1 MQELI
6 KIENKPAIL
15 TINFDEL
22 KTRLATEL
30 ERYDVV
36 VTEDTVADAK
46 KLATELNQ
54 TAKFIDDRRKQEVAA
69 VSEPIRKF
77 DEQMKE
83 LVSMC
88 KDGRQKI
95 LEQVKTFEDETREK
109 AYELL
114 TGFLRYQWDEMGV
127 DKEFRRAK
135 IDDLVM
141 LTAVTKT
148 GNLAARASNEVKSRV
163 QADRALQDRT
173 TMRLVKLENI
183 SYQAGLSAPLTRD
196 HVAGFLF
203 ADDEKYDAEIARI
216 IDAEKKREELAQQRM
231 REKWER
237 EEQQRQERERA
248 QKEMAERAQAQSQE
262 QDDPVSVETTVE
274 EQPEEQEHHN
284 GDQPQHRHLMIVAT
298 FDVGLVPASLTD
310 ERLIKSFRERIEADG
325 YSTLSHVVVRS
336 KAIGS

>member
-6 KIENKPAIL
+6 KIENKPAVL

-22 KTRLATEL
+22 KTRLASEL

-69 VSEPIRKF
+69 VSDPIRKF
-77 DEQMKE
+77 DDQMKE

-88 KDGRQKI
+88 KDGRQK
-95 LEQVKTFEDETREK
+95 LMEQIKTFEDETRET
-109 AYELL
+109 ARQLL
-114 TGFLRYQWDEMGV
+114 IEFRQAQWDEMGV
-127 DKEFRRAK
+127 ADEFRRAK

-148 GNLAARASNEVKSRV
+148 GNLAAKASSEVTARV

-173 TMRLVKLENI
+173 EMRLLKLENI

-203 ADDEKYDAEIARI
+203 ADDETYDAEIDRI
-216 IDAEKKREELAQQRM
+216 IDAEKKREEVAQQRM
-231 REKWER
+231 RERLER
-237 EEQQRQERERA
+237 EQQA
-248 QKEMAERAQAQSQE
+248 KELAERAQAQAQE
-262 QDDPVSVETTVE
+262 QQKPVAVEVPVE
-274 EQPEEQEHHN
+274 VQEIEPVTSDTALHS
-284 GDQPQHRHLMIVAT
+284 GVMLIAT
-298 FDVGLVPASLTD
+298 FNLGQVPARVTD
-310 ERLIKSFRERIEADG
+310 EHLIKSFRERIEADG
-325 YSTLSHVVVRS
+325 YTTLAHVEVRRQS
-336 KAIGS
+336 VAA